1 MRSDKNR
8 RARSL
13 YEEVRVIA
21 QTTPSGD
28 RLVTVWVKD
37 RHMSW
42 QMSHEAHRIVYSGL
56 STVPPTEALLEAI
69 QDAVSSYLWEIDQR

>member
-21 QTTPSGD
+21 QTTPAGD

-37 RHMSW
+37 RHMQWS
-42 QMSHEAHRIVYSGL
+42 MAHEVHRLVYSGL
-56 STVPPTEALLEAI
+56 STVPPTEALLEAV
-69 QDAVSSYLWEIDQR
+69 QDAVSSYLWELDSK